1 MEAFTGLTLL
11 YDLTWIDAM
20 YVLGQT
26 LTPDLR
32 ALVLR
37 EATTL
42 GDEWLERET
51 RGKSE
56 HEVAPL
62 PTGSRPFP
70 ITEPLCQVYSWRT
83 QASATKTLNYD
94 QLSDMEWGEKKTP
107 GKSLDRLQ
115 EAVHRFTDVDPE
127 S

>member
-1 MEAFTGLTLL
+1 
-11 YDLTWIDAM
+11 M
-20 YVLGQT
+20 YVLRQT
-26 LTPDLR
+26 LTPDSGAWILG
-32 ALVLR
+32 
-37 EATTL
+37 ETTAL

-94 QLSDMEWGEKKTP
+94 QLSDMEQGEKKTP